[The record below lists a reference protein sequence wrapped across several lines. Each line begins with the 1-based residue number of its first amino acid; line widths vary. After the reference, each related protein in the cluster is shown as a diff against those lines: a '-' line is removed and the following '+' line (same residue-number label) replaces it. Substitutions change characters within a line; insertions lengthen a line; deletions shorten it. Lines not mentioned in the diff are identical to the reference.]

1 MWAAMGGQS
10 LLAVY
15 GICGIMKRA
24 GLHAL
29 GAVAMMMVAM
39 TVAWIGTGAA
49 ANVPP
54 PPLTPMALRTLETG
68 EWELRGRGEGAET
81 RKLCVSDLRQLLQ
94 VRHGKA
100 LCRSFTI
107 SDDAH
112 AITVT
117 YDCAAAGNG
126 RTDLRVETNKLV
138 QIRSQGVAQGA
149 PFAFAAEGRRVGD
162 CS

>member
-54 PPLTPMALRTLETG
+54 PR
-68 EWELRGRGEGAET
+68 
-81 RKLCVSDLRQLLQ
+81 
-94 VRHGKA
+94 
-100 LCRSFTI
+100 
-107 SDDAH
+107 
-112 AITVT
+112 
-117 YDCAAAGNG
+117 
-126 RTDLRVETNKLV
+126 
-138 QIRSQGVAQGA
+138 
-149 PFAFAAEGRRVGD
+149 
-162 CS
+162 